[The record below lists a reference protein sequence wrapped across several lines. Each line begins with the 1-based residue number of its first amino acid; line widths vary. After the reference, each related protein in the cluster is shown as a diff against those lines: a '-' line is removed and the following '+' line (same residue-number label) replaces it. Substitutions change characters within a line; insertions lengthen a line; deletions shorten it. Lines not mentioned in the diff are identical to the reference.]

1 MFSAVPSGT
10 SPDSHVYPGLRPGL
24 LSAVPSDCFVAERNR
39 NRTRAPGLPQR
50 SPEFLPSLL
59 AFLTES
65 RTAKPVWCRVQEIRV
80 ALICGSF

>member
-1 MFSAVPSGT
+1 MSTQDCVLGYSQPS
-10 SPDSHVYPGLRPGL
+10 LR
-24 LSAVPSDCFVAERNR
+24 DCFVAERNR
-39 NRTRAPGLPQR
+39 NWTRAPGLPQR